1 MVNYKDY
8 SKDAFLA
15 TKEIYARHG
24 FALYQPKTNEN
35 FIAYATRTGLIH
47 VWQFNEETQAV
58 TMRCVSLPDPSKLI
72 AEVFDKLI
80 VICAHQKH
88 WRGGIHKLRHYL
100 RHIGEEL
107 LDQEGIDPFF
117 YAWIVEY
124 GIKVESAYY
133 AENNYFDCF
142 NDILRESEYTSV
154 VGLASIISEDP
165 VELAKDFITK
175 REGLLI
181 SFEDYANKVLSV
193 NKRVQRVRELV
204 DAELPIGATEEQ
216 RVNLTYDI
224 LRLIDDA
231 VEKVTAE

>member
-1 MVNYKDY
+1 MPNYKDY
-8 SKDAFLA
+8 TKNAFLA
-15 TKEIYARHG
+15 MRETYAEQG
-24 FALYQPKTNEN
+24 FALYQPKNNEN
-35 FIAYATRTGLIH
+35 FIAYATRYGLVH
-47 VWQFNEETQAV
+47 VWQFDEETQAV
-58 TMRCVSLPDPSKLI
+58 TITCVTLPDPSALHV
-72 AEVFDKLI
+72 EVFDKLI

-117 YAWIVEY
+117 YAWMVEY
-124 GIKVESAYY
+124 GVDTTNRYESD
-133 AENNYFDCF
+133 YFDCF
-142 NDILRESEYTSV
+142 NDILRQSEYTSV

-165 VELAKDFITK
+165 VELAKDFVTK

-204 DAELPIGATEEQ
+204 DAELPIGATEEL
-216 RVNLTYDI
+216 RANLTYDI
-224 LRLIDDA
+224 LRLIDNA
-231 VEKVTAE
+231 VEQVTAE